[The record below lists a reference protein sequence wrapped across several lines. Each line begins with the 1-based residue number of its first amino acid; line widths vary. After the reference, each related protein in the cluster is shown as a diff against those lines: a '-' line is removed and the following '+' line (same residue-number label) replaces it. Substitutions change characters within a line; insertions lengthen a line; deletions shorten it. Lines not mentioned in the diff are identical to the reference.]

1 MNIGFIVND
10 INTEIHTYTT
20 VNMGF
25 RALQMGHKAFFM
37 GVGELIYLPEGSMG
51 ALASEA
57 NPKSKTSEDMLGEMQ
72 SSDFEKRQISAKE
85 LDVLFIRNDPSD
97 DQENRPWAQSA
108 GVIFGRIAMK
118 QGVIVLNHPD
128 SLYNA
133 LNKMY
138 FQHFPEVVR
147 PKTIISRNPSDIRK
161 FYEENGHKIVL
172 KPLQGSGGK
181 DVFLLKEKATN
192 LNQIVETIA
201 RNGYVIAQE
210 YLPEAKKGDTRL
222 IVMNGKPLQIDGK
235 YAAFRRVNDNE
246 DFRSNMSAGG
256 HPEMA
261 EINDDMLQLVDQIK
275 GKLLQDGLF
284 FVGLDIVGN
293 KLMEINIF
301 SPGGLISSGKRYGLD
316 FFEVVVQ
323 AIEKKVYYR
332 NLYKGDIS
340 NRELAVID

>member
-10 INTEIHTYTT
+10 INTELPTYTT
-20 VNMGF
+20 VNLAF
-25 RALQMGHKAFFM
+25 RAVQMGHKAYLM
-37 GVGELIYLPEGSMG
+37 GVGELVYLTDGRMG

-57 NPKSKTSEDMLGEMQ
+57 DPKSKSSEELLHPMQ
-72 SSDFEKRQISAKE
+72 ARDFKKKPISSDE

-97 DQENRPWAQSA
+97 DRETRPWAQSA

-128 SLYNA
+128 SLFNA

-147 PKTIISRNPSDIRK
+147 PRTIISRNPRDIRD
-161 FYEENGHKIVL
+161 FYMENKQKIVL

-210 YLPEAKKGDTRL
+210 YLPEAKNGDIRL
-222 IVMNGKPLQIDGK
+222 MMMNGNPLQIDGK

-256 HPEMA
+256 HPEKA
-261 EINDDMLQLVDQIK
+261 EITDEILELTRQIK

-301 SPGGLISSGKRYGLD
+301 SPGGLLSSSKRYNVD
-316 FFEVVVQ
+316 FFEEMIK

-332 NLYKGDIS
+332 DLYGGDIS
-340 NRELAVID
+340 NKELAVID